1 MLPFDLDSLGGVIDL
16 VGTQCVPQ
24 SACLSVMLSGL
35 MGVLTFGGELIMIPV
50 ALHLC

>member
-1 MLPFDLDSLGGVIDL
+1 MIDL
-16 VGTQCVPQ
+16 AGTNKLYVPQ
-24 SACLSVMLSGL
+24 STCLSVLLLFSQ